1 VKHKSLKNVAMLS
14 TPPFFKFFKK
24 LKETYY
30 FTYLF
35 AALSSTRH
43 DVVELLGI
51 WYGKCSWY

>member
-1 VKHKSLKNVAMLS
+1 MLS